1 MWQNSINYLNEK
13 VYALIS
19 LIIATIFGILLLM
32 WRKDSSKTATI
43 NSIDKLVSSILDI
56 FVLLKDVC
64 CHKKEANVTAEPKKK
79 ISPIE
84 EGKALL
90 LELEKKKIL

>member
-1 MWQNSINYLNEK
+1 MCKNCINYLNEK

-19 LIIATIFGILLLM
+19 LIIATIFGILLFVV
-32 WRKDSSKTATI
+32 RKDSSKTATI

-79 ISPIE
+79 ISPYKE
-84 EGKALL
+84 VKYFFLNWRS
-90 LELEKKKIL
+90 KKTL